1 MYDYEEE
8 FTTEEQDIVD
18 EAVEKLREVLI
29 NRRREEWENFYN
41 DREIFKKNKA
51 DFYAQ
56 KAAFEKEKK
65 AFEVSRD
72 TLYAQFK
79 KDWFDTLGFQ
89 FKVGD
94 RVWYIH
100 HKYKQEECPICLGTK
115 EVEIHGANGDIITC
129 KCPVCGGKG
138 YNSVGQN
145 IPKSGTIREI
155 RMMVVC
161 NKQDCYV
168 DSESLF
174 SYSDKCEIR
183 VSSDDSGENI
193 YRIPEHLYHTK
204 EECEAVIE
212 QEKEEKEKKQ

>member
-8 FTTEEQDIVD
+8 FTTEEQDIVN
-18 EAVEKLREVLI
+18 EAIEKFHNVLI
-29 NRRREEWENFYN
+29 KKHKEEYEAYQSN
-41 DREIFKKNKA
+41 KKYYEEA
-51 DFYAQ
+51 ISRLHGLRDEL
-56 KAAFEKEKK
+56 EKEKR
-65 AFEVSRD
+65 AFEASRD
-72 TLYAQFK
+72 TLYTQFK
-79 KDWFDTLGFQ
+79 KDWFNTLGFQ

-155 RMMVVC
+155 RTMVVC

-168 DSESLF
+168 DSKSLL
-174 SYSDKCEIR
+174 SYSDKHEIR
-183 VSSDDSGENI
+183 VSSDDSGEDI
-193 YRIPEHLYHTK
+193 YRIPERLYHTK